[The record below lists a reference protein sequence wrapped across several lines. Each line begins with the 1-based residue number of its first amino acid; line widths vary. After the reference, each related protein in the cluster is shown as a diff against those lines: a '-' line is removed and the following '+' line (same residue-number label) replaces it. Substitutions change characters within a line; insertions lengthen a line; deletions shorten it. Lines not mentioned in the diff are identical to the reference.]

1 MENTK
6 QKQLICCYGTLR
18 RGFGNH
24 RIISNADYLGTFNT
38 EPIYNLHDLGGFP
51 GLKNNGTTSV
61 VMEVYAVNEQEA
73 VRVDMLE
80 GYEEGRTPTFYDKQ
94 PIETP
99 WGTAG
104 VYIYVDNLDR
114 TPIVESGDY
123 YEHRKGEKSKE
134 HEVDLTTI

>member
-1 MENTK
+1 MKKT
-6 QKQLICCYGTLR
+6 LVAVYGTLR
-18 RGFGNH
+18 KGFDNH
-24 RIISNADYLGTFNT
+24 RLLQNAEYMGTFNT
-38 EPIYNLHDLGGFP
+38 EPIFDLHDLGGFP

-73 VRVDMLE
+73 ARVDMLE

-104 VYIYVDNLDR
+104 VYIYVNNLSGA
-114 TPIVESGDY
+114 PIVESGDY
-123 YEHRKGEKSKE
+123 YEHRKGEVSKE
-134 HEVDLTTI
+134 HNLVENE

>member
-1 MENTK
+1 MSNK
-6 QKQLICCYGTLR
+6 KLISVYGTLR
-18 RGFGNH
+18 SGFGNH
-24 RIISNADYLGTFNT
+24 RLLTNAEYIGTFNT
-38 EPIYNLHDLGGFP
+38 PPIYDLHDLGGFP
-51 GLKNNGTTSV
+51 ALKNGGETSV

-73 VRVDMLE
+73 RRVDMLE
-80 GYEEGRTPTFYDKQ
+80 GYEEGITPTFYDKQ

-114 TPIVESGDY
+114 VPIVESGDY

-134 HEVDLTTI
+134 HNLDLTTI